1 LDTTSYIKFTKFTAS
16 VPPDADLYEVSATA
30 HFYEGRLKS
39 SWTGAV
45 RRCYAERGGDCYA
58 KL

>member
-1 LDTTSYIKFTKFTAS
+1 MAEQLGGPFKKFVDWA
-16 VPPDADLYEVSATA
+16 
-30 HFYEGRLKS
+30 
-39 SWTGAV
+39 AV